1 MDDVMGKIG
10 DILSDE
16 ESMKQLSEL
25 AHMMM
30 SGTDA
35 VEGES
40 GEGQSEGEGGG
51 EGPDLTAFMRI
62 ASMVGS
68 MNSSDKNSELLLA
81 LKPHLRE
88 DRQKKVDK
96 AVKLLKLMALWSM
109 AKENGLLNDIL

>member
-10 DILSDE
+10 EILSDE

-25 AHMMM
+25 AQMMM
-30 SGTDA
+30 SGTEGGGA
-35 VEGES
+35 EGEVHS
-40 GEGQSEGEGGG
+40 DGESSG
-51 EGPDLTAFMRI
+51 EGPDLSAFMRI

-68 MNSSDKNSELLLA
+68 INSSDKNSELLLA

-96 AVKLLKLMALWSM
+96 AIKLLRLLALWNM
-109 AKENGLLNDIL
+109 AKENGLLSDIL